1 MLVKRTLLIAGGVA
15 LAFAWS
21 GGSANAQGVFT
32 ITSPSFK
39 DGERLAT
46 KNAGNNKQN
55 PNCVG
60 ENVSPAL
67 SWANPPAG
75 TKSYAL
81 LMFDPEGRPPG
92 GVSHWVAY
100 GIPVSVTGFAEGE
113 VSQQTEKYVGGKSL
127 MGLPHYFGPC
137 TPPGAPH
144 HYTFTLIATDLEPNA
159 LQPGHDARRAHQGV
173 GRARQGRDRHH
184 RNVLEAVS
192 SSVRHGRSCS
202 GHDLGFRKETWMAV
216 RGTVMT
222 ARIRVSPCRDSSSSR
237 SSFSSRSRWCCS
249 GSSSPP
255 CPLAA

>member
-127 MGLPHYFGPC
+127 MGLPH
-137 TPPGAPH
+137 
-144 HYTFTLIATDLEPNA
+144 
-159 LQPGHDARRAHQGV
+159 
-173 GRARQGRDRHH
+173 
-184 RNVLEAVS
+184 
-192 SSVRHGRSCS
+192 
-202 GHDLGFRKETWMAV
+202 
-216 RGTVMT
+216 
-222 ARIRVSPCRDSSSSR
+222 
-237 SSFSSRSRWCCS
+237 
-249 GSSSPP
+249 
-255 CPLAA
+255 